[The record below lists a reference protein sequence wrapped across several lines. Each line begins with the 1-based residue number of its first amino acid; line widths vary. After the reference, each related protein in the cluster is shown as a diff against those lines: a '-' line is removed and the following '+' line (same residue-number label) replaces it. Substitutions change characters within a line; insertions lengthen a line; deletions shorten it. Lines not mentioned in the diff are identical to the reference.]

1 MKNAAFQNQ
10 QTLIIINQAV
20 SEKLWN
26 YEIKISI
33 NKISQI
39 IKNPFI
45 TTKIIYINLS
55 YKMLVQLKTIRQSE
69 N

>member
-45 TTKIIYINLS
+45 TTKLYIL
-55 YKMLVQLKTIRQSE
+55 T
-69 N
+69 